1 MLYILQPDKVVLFRE
16 GLKVMQLEGVDAATV
31 TVEELQEVLEDDAW
45 QNVFTEHCG
54 KFMNKSKFS
63 LPRF

>member
-45 QNVFTEHCG
+45 QNVFTEHCCLSRLMLAG
-54 KFMNKSKFS
+54 SS
-63 LPRF
+63 